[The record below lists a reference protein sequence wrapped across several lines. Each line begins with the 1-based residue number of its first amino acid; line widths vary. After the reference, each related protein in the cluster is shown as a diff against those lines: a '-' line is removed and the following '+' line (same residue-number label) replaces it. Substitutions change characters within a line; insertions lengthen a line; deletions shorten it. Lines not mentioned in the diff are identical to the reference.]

1 LVLEQYYLLNPIFN
15 LNKVKVVNNPS
26 GFNANSLYMYNRDK
40 SILYYYSTQ
49 QKDFIQ
55 NLNIHFETL
64 KKHLNNGTYYLGKYS
79 FSRE

>member
-15 LNKVKVVNNPS
+15 LNKVKVANNPS
-26 GFNANSLYMYNRDK
+26 GSNAKSLYMYNRDK

-49 QKDFIQ
+49 QKDFIK